1 MEGFSVIN
9 LQQFHYYQESF
20 GYINVSSK
28 TFEETIEILVMMI

>member
-20 GYINVSSK
+20 GYIAQQLISREINVSSK
-28 TFEETIEILVMMI
+28 NI